1 MEISVKIRKSNP
13 WTGVTKWKSCFD
25 YIGTYIKRSGVRYTG
40 LSDEDA
46 KRLEK
51 EIGYAEGT
59 LAPSSEFW
67 LTYNIKLG
75 SDGIQLHTENPGDEL
90 KYLFLKSHKRVA
102 DGVSNITPGTDYVM
116 YNENAEAEKVN
127 KYNQVKI
134 AAIKA
139 LAEMT
144 IDEKRKC
151 LRLYGIRGEGM
162 SNDLVETKLYEFVER
177 APQKF
182 LDTWVNNKT
191 RDTQFLVEEALA
203 KNIVRKNKQAYY
215 YGTDI
220 IGNNMD
226 DAIAYLN
233 DKKNQDIKM
242 IITNETKSK

>member
-1 MEISVKIRKSNP
+1 
-13 WTGVTKWKSCFD
+13 
-25 YIGTYIKRSGVRYTG
+25 
-40 LSDEDA
+40 
-46 KRLEK
+46 
-51 EIGYAEGT
+51 
-59 LAPSSEFW
+59 
-67 LTYNIKLG
+67 
-75 SDGIQLHTENPGDEL
+75 
-90 KYLFLKSHKRVA
+90 
-102 DGVSNITPGTDYVM
+102 
-116 YNENAEAEKVN
+116 
-127 KYNQVKI
+127 
-134 AAIKA
+134 
-139 LAEMT
+139 
-144 IDEKRKC
+144 
-151 LRLYGIRGEGM
+151 M
-162 SNDLVETKLYEFVER
+162 SNDLVGTKLYEFVER